1 MKRNNIVFLILI
13 LLSHTAYGQDQVT
26 LSECYDL
33 AEANTGLLR
42 EKDNYALISGLKD
55 ENLRKNH
62 MPSLDLGGTFLYNSS
77 VIDMGSTLGNLPFPG
92 IADAISPM
100 PHEQY
105 RLTLEVNQVIYDGGA
120 VKNARALGQADL
132 AISQKETETGLRRI
146 RDEVT
151 SYFFSIL
158 ILSRQEEVLNNYLDV
173 LNKKTVA
180 LQSAIDNGAALRTDL
195 DVLSSGKIELE
206 QQISENRIKKNALIR
221 ILSDLTGKPIDPS
234 SQFVLPG
241 LSSSLSW
248 ELRRP
253 EIDLIDL
260 GINRLDAVAANVA
273 GQRKPKAF
281 GLATLGYG
289 NPPGN
294 NFLRD
299 EFAPYYVLGAGL
311 KWNIYDWNRTKN
323 EKEILAVQKTILE
336 DRRKDLSDNLK
347 RLLDAGKAEIDG
359 LNSLLATDIEL
370 IALRKRITATAVSQ
384 YQNGTITATEY
395 LSEMNAENQAL
406 LNHEIHKINL
416 SLAMVRFMNISGQE
430 IH

>member
-260 GINRLDAVAANVA
+260 GINRLDAVAATV
-273 GQRKPKAF
+273 GSQRMPKAF

-311 KWNIYDWNRTKN
+311 KWNIFDWNRTKN
-323 EKEILAVQKTILE
+323 EKEILAVQKTILQ
-336 DRRKDLSDNLK
+336 DRKNDLSDNLK
-347 RLLDAGKAEIDG
+347 RLLDAKKAEIDG

-370 IALRKRITATAVSQ
+370 IALRKRITAAAGSQ